1 MKLETLNPKH
11 IKAINYRNFDAQY
24 IYHTNIRTAANTRDF
39 NCMGYALG
47 IEDWLAPPDM
57 QRFENIFYDDEH
69 YEDEEYDENKHP
81 KYGVNYALTARIIAK
96 ELAYEYNLKPVERK
110 DMVRGRE
117 YIAFRMGPND
127 FHFILRHKNGTW
139 THKMGN
145 YPIHKIQEF
154 LVFSQ
159 KWGDDRTFY
168 DSPIYLF
175 EKPLNHNQ

>member
-1 MKLETLNPKH
+1 MKLETLNLKH

-24 IYHTNIRTAANTRDF
+24 IYRTNIRTATNTREF

-47 IEDWLAPPDM
+47 SEEWLLPNDM
-57 QRFENIFYDDEH
+57 ERFENIFYDDEH

-81 KYGVNYALTARIIAK
+81 KYGVNYALTASIIAK

-154 LVFSQ
+154 LVFSN
-159 KWGDDRTFY
+159 KWGSKPFY

-175 EKPLNHNQ
+175 EKPSNHNR